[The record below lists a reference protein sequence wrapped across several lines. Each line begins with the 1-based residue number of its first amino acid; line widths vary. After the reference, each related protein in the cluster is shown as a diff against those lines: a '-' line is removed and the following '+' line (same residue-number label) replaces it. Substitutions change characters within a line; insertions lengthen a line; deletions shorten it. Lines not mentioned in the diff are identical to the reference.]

1 MIDLDNINFYDS
13 DLILLWGNRGH
24 GKTLLLCYLMQS
36 AMIQSLGFIQDI
48 YEEVD
53 YLNDC
58 GFNFSK
64 NFEHVVFS
72 NFDVTTIGTG
82 IPDLRS
88 YKFNPYYF
96 GFNGNFKTMP
106 FPPRSIFGITEL
118 QNYYPSR
125 MNDYIR
131 PEVERKWQT
140 SRHDGITIIGDV
152 QRPFDLAKKIR
163 DLFDYYIECY
173 DYKELIVSG
182 ICVGHVW
189 NLRIIDNSRTLEE
202 YLKSNNKDLCK
213 EIKFTVKRCLYGN
226 YDSFFCKDLHYKGFE
241 NIDFVIEHFG
251 IGDDDVLS
259 TPDKYYISRSE
270 LANNIKNNNEE
281 EIFF

>member
-1 MIDLDNINFYDS
+1 MIDLSSVDFYGS

-24 GKTLLLCYLMQS
+24 GKTLLLTYLMQD
-36 AMIQSLGFIQDI
+36 AMIQSLGFVQDI
-48 YEEVD
+48 YDEVD
-53 YLNDC
+53 CLNEV
-58 GFNFSK
+58 GFNFNK
-64 NFEHVVFS
+64 DFEHIVFA
-72 NFDVTTIGTG
+72 NYDVNTIGTG
-82 IPDLRS
+82 VPDLRT

-96 GFNGNFKTMP
+96 GFNGSFKTRP

-173 DYKELIVSG
+173 SYKEKIING
-182 ICVGHVW
+182 CCVGHIW
-189 NLRIIDNSRTLEE
+189 TLRIIDSSRTLEE
-202 YLKSNNKDLCK
+202 YLRTNNKELCQ
-213 EIKFTVKRCLYGN
+213 EVKFVVNRCLYHN
-226 YDSFFCKDLHYKGFE
+226 YDSYFCKDLHYKGFE
-241 NIDFVIEHFG
+241 NIDFQISHFG
-251 IGDDDVLS
+251 NGNDDVLS
-259 TPDKYYISRSE
+259 TPDGYFIKPKD
-270 LANNIKNNNEE
+270 LAKKNFETEE
-281 EIFF
+281 EILF